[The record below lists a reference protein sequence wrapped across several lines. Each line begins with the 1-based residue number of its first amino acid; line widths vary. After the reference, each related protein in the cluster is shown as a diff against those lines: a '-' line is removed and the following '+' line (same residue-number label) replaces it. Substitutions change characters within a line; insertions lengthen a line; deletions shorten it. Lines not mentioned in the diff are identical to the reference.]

1 MTNTSGFYPL
11 KGDGLAGAAALVCP
25 RLPSQPRSSVG
36 LDWRD
41 NGMSNH
47 GNVISI
53 DHSFVSES

>member
-11 KGDGLAGAAALVCP
+11 KGDGLAGAAVLV
-25 RLPSQPRSSVG
+25 RLPSQSCWSAG
-36 LDWRD
+36 LGRRD